1 MIVRNLTKIPRRIR
15 ITQPTTA
22 RFRVD
27 YDMQGSL
34 AAGLSMILVVYFEC
48 TFVED
53 YHDVFV
59 ITSEDGFKFNV
70 KLSALK
76 PQPFI
81 KFDTFLDLG
90 YCQINK

>member
-15 ITQPTTA
+15 ITQPTTAPA

-48 TFVED
+48 TVVED
-53 YHDVFV
+53 YFDVFV

-81 KFDTFLDLG
+81 QFDTFLDLG
-90 YCQINK
+90 YC